1 MDDLKKLQP
10 FHLDVLKEI
19 GNIGA
24 GNAAT
29 SLSLL
34 LNKTIDM
41 SVPDVRVVS
50 LQEIPDQV
58 GGADTE
64 VAAIFLR
71 IEGEAPGSMYFIA
84 NIADIEKMIRRL
96 IGNDHFQLVSP
107 PFDEMGISA
116 FLEVGNILAGSYLS
130 SFSDFTQ
137 LDLQPSV
144 PGVSIDMAGAILSYG
159 LIPISEVGDFAIVI
173 DTEIVEV
180 DEESEKVSGHFFL
193 LPDPGSF
200 QTIFKALGV
209 EIDE

>member
-10 FHLDVLKEI
+10 IHLDVLKEI

-29 SLSLL
+29 SLSVL
-34 LNKTIDM
+34 LNMTIDM
-41 SVPDVRVVS
+41 SVPDVRVVP
-50 LQEIPDQV
+50 LQEIHEQI

-71 IEGEAPGSMYFIA
+71 IEGQVTGSMYFIT
-84 NIADIEKMIRRL
+84 NIDDIEKMIRRL
-96 IGNDHFQLVSP
+96 TKNDQFQLKDP
-107 PFDEMGISA
+107 PYDEMGISA

-130 SFSDFTQ
+130 SFSDFTKI
-137 LDLQPSV
+137 DLQPSV

-159 LIPISEVGDFAIVI
+159 LIPLSEVGDLAIVI

-180 DEESEKVSGHFFL
+180 DKERQKVSGHFFL

-200 QTIFKALGV
+200 QTIFNALGV
-209 EIDE
+209 HLNE